1 MRFSDQL
8 DAWRNNSVVAPVH
21 VRIKPI
27 NRCNHNCWY
36 CAYRFKDLK
45 LGEDINLSDVLPKQK
60 LFEII
65 DDLVDMKVKAVTF
78 SGGGEPLIYR
88 PIVEA
93 VEKLASG
100 GIKVAA
106 LTNGTNLKGRVAD
119 VFSQYASWVRISMDG
134 WDNESYKKARDAR
147 DNEFDIV
154 LNNMANFLNKE
165 TRCVLGVS
173 FIVGKEN
180 CGHIYEFCK
189 LLKNIGVNHVKLSG
203 VVVAN
208 DPTAVNEYHL
218 KFKETA
224 DTQIE
229 LARTLE
235 DTNFSVLDH
244 YHDVD
249 ERFDKHYKI
258 CPFLQYLTVI
268 GADCMVY
275 TCQDKAY
282 TQSGMLGSIKE
293 TSFKKFWFSEENRKN
308 LYNLNPSKDCRH
320 HCVSHQK
327 NLAIVD
333 NLNVDLGHEV
343 FV

>member
-8 DAWRNNSVVAPVH
+8 NAWRNNSVVAPVH

-36 CAYRFKDLK
+36 CAYRFDSLK
-45 LGEDINLSDVLPKQK
+45 LGEDINLSDVLPKNK

-65 DDLVDMKVKAVTF
+65 DDLIDMKVKAVTF
-78 SGGGEPLIYR
+78 SGGGEPLIYK

-93 VEKLASG
+93 VEMLVAG

-106 LTNGTNLKGRVAD
+106 LTNGTNLKGRVGDA
-119 VFSQYASWVRISMDG
+119 FAQNASWVRVSMDG

-147 DNEFDIV
+147 DNEFDVV
-154 LNNMANFLNKE
+154 LNNMATFLNKE
-165 TRCVLGVS
+165 TKCVLGVS
-173 FIVGKEN
+173 FIVGKDN
-180 CGHIYEFCK
+180 CNHIFQLCK

-208 DPTAVNEYHL
+208 DPMTVNDYHR
-218 KFKETA
+218 KFKEIA
-224 DTQIE
+224 DSQID
-229 LARTLE
+229 LARTLNDE
-235 DTNFSVLDH
+235 HFSVLDH

-249 ERFDKHYKI
+249 ERFDKQYQI

-282 TQSGMLGSIKE
+282 TQSGILGSVKDI
-293 TSFKKFWFSEENRKN
+293 SFKEFWFSEENKKN
-308 LYNLNPSKDCRH
+308 LYNLDPSKDCRH

-327 NLAIVD
+327 NLAILE
-333 NLNVDLGHEV
+333 NLNVDSDHEV